1 MITQIT
7 DGTVLN
13 DGQRMPWLGFGVYQM
28 KDNAEVEGAVR
39 HALATG
45 YRSIDT
51 ASVYGNERGVGRAIR
66 DSGVPRGEIFLTTKV
81 WNDDQRARRV
91 RAAFDESLQRLGTD
105 NVDLYLIHW
114 PVPGCY
120 RETWDALQEIHRSG
134 RARSIGVSNFHT
146 SHLEDLLRDGQ
157 TLPAVNQIEFHPWLV
172 QPELRKF
179 CRDRGIQFEAWSP
192 LMQGRLDEVPAIQEL
207 ARKHGR
213 TPAQIVLRWNL
224 QHGVV
229 TIPKSARPARIAEN
243 AAIFDFTLPAEDMRA
258 LDALDQNKR
267 LGPDPANFNF

>member
-1 MITQIT
+1 MSSQII

-13 DGQRMPWLGFGVYQM
+13 DRQRMPWLGLGVYRM
-28 KDNAEVEGAVR
+28 KDDAEVEGAVR

-45 YRSIDT
+45 YRSVDT

-66 DSGVPRGEIFLTTKV
+66 DSGEPRGEILLTTKV

-105 NVDLYLIHW
+105 YLDLYLIHW

-134 RARSIGVSNFHT
+134 RARSIGVSNFHI

-157 TLPAVNQIEFHPWLV
+157 TVPAVNQIEFHPWLV
-172 QPELRKF
+172 QPELWKY
-179 CRDRGIQFEAWSP
+179 CRDRAIQFEAWSP

-224 QHGVV
+224 QHEVV

-243 AAIFDFTLPAEDMRA
+243 AAIFDFALPAEDMCA
-258 LDALDQNKR
+258 
-267 LGPDPANFNF
+267 